1 MSNEEKEKQG
11 FKVTDRRGF
20 TAEGDRREGAPP
32 GPEAT
37 EAKGEARV
45 GADPGRSAAATP
57 PPPPKGAG
65 KAPGMDF
72 SSFILSLATTAMVH
86 LGEMPD
92 PEGEAQQNL
101 EAARQMVDIL
111 AMLQEKTEG
120 NRSPEESQ
128 LLEDVLYE
136 LRMKFLSKSK
146 AIQL

>member
-57 PPPPKGAG
+57 PPPPKGRRQG
-65 KAPGMDF
+65 SGHGL
-72 SSFILSLATTAMVH
+72 FILHSLAGDDGHGAS
-86 LGEMPD
+86 GRD
-92 PEGEAQQNL
+92 A
-101 EAARQMVDIL
+101 
-111 AMLQEKTEG
+111 
-120 NRSPEESQ
+120 
-128 LLEDVLYE
+128 
-136 LRMKFLSKSK
+136 
-146 AIQL
+146 